1 MRNDLRNQESGVRS
15 QESGARSSVVARH
28 PVSCLLI
35 PVSVLLCLPL
45 LLGAG
50 DISGKWSGSIE
61 VADNAGGSSITTPVR
76 AEFQQKANLV
86 SGKIGRR
93 EDEQAEPI
101 RNGKIEGTKISFEV
115 SSVETTS
122 AMRFNLVLAGDHL
135 EGEMKGTVDSG
146 EIVGKVRLTRETP
159 GGNSGN

>member
-1 MRNDLRNQESGVRS
+1 M
-15 QESGARSSVVARH
+15 
-28 PVSCLLI
+28 
-35 PVSVLLCLPL
+35 LCLPL
-45 LLGAG
+45 VLGAS
-50 DISGKWSGSIE
+50 DVSGKWSGSIE

-93 EDEQAEPI
+93 EDEQAETI
-101 RNGKIEGTKISFEV
+101 RNGKVDGSKVSFEV

-122 AMRFNLVLAGDHL
+122 AMKFNLVLQGDHL

-146 EIVGKVRLTRETP
+146 EIVGKVRLTREAGGH
-159 GGNSGN
+159 GGN

>member
-1 MRNDLRNQESGVRS
+1 ML
-15 QESGARSSVVARH
+15 A
-28 PVSCLLI
+28 
-35 PVSVLLCLPL
+35 
-45 LLGAG
+45 AG

-93 EDEQAEPI
+93 EDEQAETI
-101 RNGKIEGTKISFEV
+101 RNGKIEGSKISFEV

-122 AMRFNLVLAGDHL
+122 AMRFNLVLQGDRL

-159 GGNSGN
+159 GGNGGD

>member
-1 MRNDLRNQESGVRS
+1 VRPQFSPWVAGVW
-15 QESGARSSVVARH
+15 
-28 PVSCLLI
+28 LF
-35 PVSVLLCLPL
+35 LCLPL
-45 LLGAG
+45 IVAAG
-50 DISGKWSGSIE
+50 DVSGKWTGSIE

-76 AEFQQKANLV
+76 AEFRQTANLV

-101 RNGKIEGTKISFEV
+101 RNGKVEGTKISFEV

-122 AMRFNLVLAGDHL
+122 AMKFNLVLEGDHL

-146 EIVGKVRLTRETP
+146 EIVGKVRLTRDT
-159 GGNSGN
+159 GGNQGN

>member
-1 MRNDLRNQESGVRS
+1 MSRLW
-15 QESGARSSVVARH
+15 
-28 PVSCLLI
+28 LF
-35 PVSVLLCLPL
+35 LCLPL
-45 LLGAG
+45 MFAAG

-76 AEFQQKANLV
+76 AEFQQTANLV
-86 SGKIGRR
+86 SGKIGRS

-101 RNGKIEGTKISFEV
+101 RNGKVEDGKISFEV

-122 AMRFNLVLAGDHL
+122 AMKFNLILDGDHL

-146 EIVGKVRLTRETP
+146 EIVGKVRLTREAGGH
-159 GGNSGN
+159 GGN

>member
-1 MRNDLRNQESGVRS
+1 MSRL
-15 QESGARSSVVARH
+15 
-28 PVSCLLI
+28 CLFLF
-35 PVSVLLCLPL
+35 LPL
-45 LLGAG
+45 LLVAG

-61 VADNAGGSSITTPVR
+61 VADNAGGGSITTPVR

-93 EDEQAEPI
+93 EDEQAETI
-101 RNGKIEGTKISFEV
+101 RNGKIEGSKISFEV

-122 AMRFNLVLAGDHL
+122 AMRFSLVLEGDRL

-146 EIVGKVRLTRETP
+146 EIVGKVRLTREAP
-159 GGNSGN
+159 GGNGGN